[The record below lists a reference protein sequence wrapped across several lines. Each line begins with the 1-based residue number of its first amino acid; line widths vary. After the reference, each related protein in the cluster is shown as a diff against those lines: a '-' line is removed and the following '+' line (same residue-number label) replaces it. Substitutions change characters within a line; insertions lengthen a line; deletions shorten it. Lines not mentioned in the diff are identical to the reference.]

1 MEPDKY
7 QPIKEPQKAL
17 QQSEIP
23 IPEAQRFSQVT
34 SQPVAHPAQVTPNT
48 SQEKYQ
54 RPVSAWQP
62 KVEAESKQSVNPE
75 IRNNEAA
82 LVGTEVL
89 EAASEPTLHLSSAE
103 PDLLNTTSM
112 VNRDGTD
119 SIVGPTDQLEAAVL
133 DGSNPMSDNQAEE
146 LFKEEPR
153 TKKHFKN
160 LRFKKGLKVSIAVL
174 TLTLITAV
182 GYLFIAGNHAAS
194 SYKKSSSLV
203 AYRNS
208 FTGITESLSKAT
220 VDPSEVEAQYNTLKV
235 LEGNSNHLSSVFGG
249 SLNPKYKSAQQL
261 QALEQSYIL
270 KASTYQGKFSDY
282 SIFIST
288 LSGSYSLLENLDN
301 FNKVDYKTETA
312 ESLRSNLQKTYKDCT
327 NHIESLQDSAKPSDL
342 SPASKQLEESL
353 KEICTEGK
361 DSLQNGPLTV
371 LSDDKAGILTP
382 ETQETLKT
390 QITRIIDLAGG
401 VLNGSGAESF
411 ELNSLSAYQRESLS
425 EATNLKDAAEALLAT

>member
-7 QPIKEPQKAL
+7 QPIKEPQKAP

-23 IPEAQRFSQVT
+23 IPEAERFSQVT

-160 LRFKKGLKVSIAVL
+160 LRFKKGLKVGIAVL
-174 TLTLITAV
+174 IMTLITAV

-235 LEGNSNHLSSVFGG
+235 LEGNSNRLSSVFGG

-288 LSGSYSLLENLDN
+288 LSGSYSLLTNLNN
-301 FNKVDYKTETA
+301 FNRADYKVETA
-312 ESLRSNLQKTYKDCT
+312 ESLRSDLQKTYKSCVKQIA
-327 NHIESLQDSAKPSDL
+327 NIQKVSKPSNL
-342 SPASKQLEESL
+342 SSASQQLSNSL
-353 KEICTEGK
+353 KTACTDGNS
-361 DSLQNGPLTV
+361 SLRNGPLVT
-371 LSDDKAGILTP
+371 LSEEKTGILTP
-382 ETQETLKT
+382 ETQQLLTNQFQNTSELVNE
-390 QITRIIDLAGG
+390 I
-401 VLNGSGAESF
+401 LNGSGSESF
-411 ELNSLSAYQRESLS
+411 ELNTLSAYQREALS
-425 EATNLKDAAEALLAT
+425 EATSLKDAANALLAT